1 MSRAPRLAPPRVPS
15 GTVQVQPPPE
25 LVPSEGAG
33 GMLMTALPMLGSV
46 GGIVMIGFS
55 QQNVTGLIMGGM
67 FLLSSLGFV
76 AVNGWRQRAQR
87 AAQVLENR
95 REYLAYLKEL
105 RDTVRTAAR
114 QQRRHGNWVNPAPS
128 ALPFMADERSRVWE
142 RSIGDPDFLQTR
154 IGVSDQPLCITL
166 EAPELPPLAQLDPV
180 AASAAHRFM
189 LTHEMQPRLPL
200 AVGLGDYARVEVT
213 GADEES
219 VRSLARSMVLGLATS
234 HEPESLQIAVLAG
247 PQQLALWEWTKW
259 LPHTHSARVADRLGP
274 ARMIAADLA
283 ELEELLPAD
292 LRERPRFSAS
302 MAGAAR
308 TAPHIVLVV
317 DGGRLPNDSPVV
329 GAEGMQGVTVI
340 DLPARWAELEDA
352 QTLRLAL
359 PSESTVVAPVPGG
372 TVTRVAASAGAGRA
386 AGASATPPAEV
397 VALGRLAERFT
408 PDTVSI
414 AEAEAT
420 ARRLMP
426 LAAGTASTGTEALSG
441 QRELVELLGLPDVRE
456 IDYDRV
462 WSPRLE
468 RDRLRVPIG
477 QDTNGVPLVL
487 DIKEAAQQGMGPHG
501 VLIGATG
508 SGKSEVLRTLV
519 LSLAL
524 THSSEQ
530 LNFVLVDFKGGAT
543 FAGMAGMPHVSA
555 IITNLGSELAL
566 VDRFQ
571 DALQG
576 EVVRR
581 QELLR
586 AAGNFANVSD
596 YDKARRGGRT
606 DLEPLPALL
615 IVADEFSELL
625 AAKPEF
631 VESFINIGR
640 VGRSLQVHLLLASQ
654 RLEEGKLRGLDTYLS
669 YRIGLRTFSAA
680 ESRTVIG
687 VPDAYTLPQEP
698 GVGLL
703 KVGTDPLVQFKAAY
717 VSGSPPRRR
726 ITTGGVDA
734 DAAVAAEIELFTAA
748 ASGAVA
754 IEPVLSDDDL
764 APREPEEERSTF
776 QLAVDRM
783 AGRGPAAHQ
792 VWLPPLKEPASL
804 DQLLGDLVVDPQLG
818 LISPSWRAAG
828 GLTVPLG
835 IVDVPLEQRREH
847 LTASLGGAAGHVAIV
862 GGPLSGKSTLA
873 RSLVASLALTGSPLE
888 LQFYVLDFGGGSFT
902 GLQKLPHVAGV
913 ATRTEQESVRRTVA
927 EVQGIID
934 GRELFFRE
942 HGIDSIDT
950 YRMRR
955 AQGVV
960 DDGYGDVFLVVDGWS
975 TLRTE
980 YEALE
985 PTILTIA
992 ARGLSFG
999 VHVIV
1004 TANRWLDI
1012 RSNLK
1017 DLIQTRL
1024 ELRLGDPTDSE
1035 IARKAAANVPA
1046 GQPGRGLAPSGLQML
1061 GAVPRIDG
1069 VGDAARLVDGVDDL
1083 IARVTAAWTGPQ
1095 PPKLRLLPKLL
1106 QLDEARRQAGPEF
1119 PRLLLGVDEQALAP
1133 FGIDPRAES
1142 HLYLYGDAGSGKSSF
1157 LRGIAQ
1163 EITRLYGP
1171 TEAKLFVVDYR
1182 RSLLGELPQEYVG
1195 AYLTS
1200 HEMATGG
1207 LTELAQFFSSRIPG
1221 PDVTPEQLRQRSWW
1235 KGAEGF
1241 ILVDDYDL
1249 VATSQGNPLAVLQ
1262 PLLAQAG
1269 DLGLHVILTRRAGGA
1284 SRAAYDPIIQRFT
1297 DLGVTG
1303 ILLGGNPDEGALIGR
1318 VKPIPSEPGRAQV
1331 VSRERGLMTA
1341 QLLFAPPSHP

>member
-1 MSRAPRLAPPRVPS
+1 MSRGPRLAPPRVPS

-25 LVPSEGAG
+25 LAPSEGAG
-33 GMLMTALPMLGSV
+33 GVLMSALPMLGSI
-46 GGIVMIGFS
+46 GSIVMITFS
-55 QQNVTGLIMGGM
+55 QQNATGLITGGM

-76 AVNGWRQRAQR
+76 AVNGWRQRSQR
-87 AAQVLENR
+87 AASVLENR

-128 ALPFMADERSRVWE
+128 VLPFMADERTRVWE
-142 RSIGDPDFLQTR
+142 RSGGDDDFLHTR
-154 IGVSDQPLCITL
+154 IGVADQPLCITL
-166 EAPELPPLAQLDPV
+166 EAPDLPPLAQLDPV

-189 LTHEMQPRLPL
+189 LTHEVQPRLPL
-200 AVGLGDYARVEVT
+200 AVDLGDYARVEVT
-213 GADEES
+213 GADEEA
-219 VRSLARSMVLGLATS
+219 VRSLARSMVLGLATL
-234 HEPESLQIAVLAG
+234 HDPESLQIAVLAG
-247 PQQLALWEWTKW
+247 PAQLPLWEWTKW
-259 LPHTHSARVADRLGP
+259 LPHTHSVRSSDRLGA
-274 ARMIAADLA
+274 ARMIGADLA
-283 ELEELLPAD
+283 DLEDLLPAD
-292 LRERPRFSAS
+292 LRERPRFV
-302 MAGAAR
+302 AGGGAGR
-308 TAPHIVLVV
+308 EMPHVLLLV
-317 DGGRLPNDSPVV
+317 DGARLPNDSPVV
-329 GAEGMQGVTVI
+329 GADGMQGVTVL
-340 DLPARWAELEDA
+340 DLPARWNELDDA
-352 QTLRLAL
+352 LTLRLAL
-359 PSESTVVAPVPGG
+359 
-372 TVTRVAASAGAGRA
+372 AGDVRA
-386 AGASATPPAEV
+386 AAPAEV
-397 VALGRLAERFT
+397 VALGRLADRFT

-426 LAAGTASTGTEALSG
+426 LANAGAATGAEVALSG
-441 QRELVELLGLPDVRE
+441 QAELVELLGMPDVRE

-519 LSLAL
+519 LALAL

-543 FAGMAGMPHVSA
+543 FAGMADMPHVSA

-596 YDKARRGGRT
+596 YEKARRGGRT
-606 DLEPLPALL
+606 DLAPLPALL

-631 VESFINIGR
+631 VESFVNIGR

-703 KVGTDPLVQFKAAY
+703 KVGTDELVQFRAAY
-717 VSGSPPRRR
+717 VSGAPPRRR
-726 ITTGGVDA
+726 ITSGSSGGGPGEI
-734 DAAVAAEIELFTAA
+734 AAEIEIFTAA
-748 ASGAVA
+748 ATGE
-754 IEPVLSDDDL
+754 EPEPEVDPDALVQ
-764 APREPEEERSTF
+764 REPEEERSTF
-776 QLAVDRM
+776 QIAVDRM
-783 AGRGPAAHQ
+783 AGKGPEAHQ
-792 VWLPPLKEPASL
+792 VWLPPLKEPPSL
-804 DQLLGDLVVDPQLG
+804 DQLMSDLVVDPQLG
-818 LISPSWRAAG
+818 LVSPSWRAAG

-835 IVDVPLEQRREH
+835 IVDVPLEQRRER
-847 LTASLGGAAGHVAIV
+847 LTVTLGGAAGHAAIV
-862 GGPLSGKSTLA
+862 GGPLSGKSTMA
-873 RSLVASLALTGSPLE
+873 RSLVTSLSLTASPLE
-888 LQFYVLDFGGGSFT
+888 LQFYVLDFGGGTFT

-934 GRELFFRE
+934 AREIYFRE
-942 HGIDSIDT
+942 NGIDSIDT
-950 YRMRR
+950 YRLRR
-955 AQGVV
+955 SQGVV
-960 DDGYGDVFLVVDGWS
+960 DDGYGDVFLIVDGWS

-980 YEALE
+980 YELLE

-999 VHVIV
+999 VHLIV

-1024 ELRLGDPTDSE
+1024 ELRLGDPSDSE
-1035 IARKAAANVPA
+1035 IARKAAINVPA
-1046 GQPGRGLAPSGLQML
+1046 GQPGRGLAPGGLQML

-1069 VGDAARLVDGVDDL
+1069 IADAAKLVDGVDDL
-1083 IARVTAAWTGPQ
+1083 IARISAAWTGPRG
-1095 PPKLRLLPKLL
+1095 PKLRLLPKLL
-1106 QLDEARRQAGPEF
+1106 SLEEARQQAGPQY

-1133 FGIDPRAES
+1133 FGIDPRSEP
-1142 HLYLYGDAGSGKSSF
+1142 HLFLYGDAGTGKSSF

-1171 TEAKLFVVDYR
+1171 NEAKLFVVDYR
-1182 RSLLGELPQEYVG
+1182 RALLGELPQEYVG

-1207 LTELAQFFSSRIPG
+1207 MAELSAFFSSRIPG
-1221 PDVTPEQLRQRSWW
+1221 ADVTPDQLRERSWW

-1241 ILVDDYDL
+1241 ILIDDYDL
-1249 VATSQGNPLAVLQ
+1249 VATSQGNPIAVLQ

-1269 DLGLHVILTRRAGGA
+1269 DLGLHVILTRRSGGA

-1303 ILLGGNPDEGALIGR
+1303 ILLGGNPEEGALIGR

-1331 VSRERGLMTA
+1331 VSRERGLITG
-1341 QLLFAPPSHP
+1341 QLVYSPPSHA